1 MRSIIKNVAL
11 YAISIFLVSL
21 LFSGVKITGGIATFI
36 VAGVVLSILK
46 LVVTPILH
54 ILTLP
59 LNIASLGAFTFIINA
74 VTLYLLTVF
83 VSQITITAFTFPGFK
98 SNGVVLP
105 PIYFNTFF
113 AYIITAFFISGVV
126 AFIRWIIDN

>member
-21 LFSGVKITGGIATFI
+21 LFSGVRITGGIATFV
-36 VAGVVLSILK
+36 VAGVVLSLLK

-59 LNIASLGAFTFIINA
+59 LNIASLGAFTFVINA

-83 VSQITITAFTFPGFK
+83 VPQITIAAFTFPGFK
-98 SNGVVLP
+98 GNGVVIP
-105 PIYFNTFF
+105 PIYFNGFF
-113 AYIITAFFISGVV
+113 SYIVTAFFISAIV
-126 AFIRWIIDN
+126 AFIRWVIDS